1 MEGTDTL
8 TMGNMNF
15 FMGALSTIILVP
27 NIVYRRFVLTLFGL
41 VLHVV
46 FSLHFVLWALCPDK
60 YRYVFEFLH
69 VCMLLEIGALS
80 TTYLILNS
88 FVILL
93 IYCMLWVD
101 A

>member
-46 FSLHFVLWALCPDK
+46 ISLHFVS
-60 YRYVFEFLH
+60 
-69 VCMLLEIGALS
+69 S
-80 TTYLILNS
+80 TGMFYMCACCLI
-88 FVILL
+88 
-93 IYCMLWVD
+93 
-101 A
+101 